1 MYLAYVRGPPVA
13 VFAGSWLCS
22 KSPVDGTPIAL
33 GEPFGD
39 CEPAAARLVSV
50 ATTVRMAKALGVKV
64 FVSRELGED
73 GVDAAFA
80 GGADG
85 VLEELQFSRGGYGE
99 GARFVLLEPRN
110 VEELVNTVRNV
121 AEAVHKP
128 FDVLVATTLEGAGNF
143 APYVDGLVLVGG
155 WVPVEVEEVGELPEV
170 GRCLHCG
177 IDYLIYGGGI
187 RRCVY
192 CGRRLSRVVTSVKPP
207 RSRAV
212 FRSVY
217 KKYANLTRLRFKV
230 V

>member
-1 MYLAYVRGPPVA
+1 MCAGPLSPCSPGRGSARNPPSTGLPLRLA
-13 VFAGSWLCS
+13 S
-22 KSPVDGTPIAL
+22 
-33 GEPFGD
+33 PFGD
-39 CEPAAARLVSV
+39 CDPAVARLMSV

-64 FVSRELGED
+64 FISRELGED

-121 AEAVHKP
+121 AETVHKP
-128 FDVLVATTLEGAGNF
+128 FDVLVATTLEDAGDF

-155 WVPVEVEEVGELPEV
+155 WVPAEVEEVGELPEV

-177 IDYLIYGGGI
+177 IDYLMYGGGI